1 MEIQE
6 SVNKLLSLASEP
18 RLAVFRVLVQQGS
31 GGLMAGEIGKR
42 LDMPHSTLSFHLNHL
57 RNAGLVTR
65 TRQSRAQIYTARY
78 DAMNGLISYLTENC
92 CAGEA
97 QVTGSLASAVARAKK
112 GSRNERSRSLRSS
125 A

>member
-1 MEIQE
+1 M
-6 SVNKLLSLASEP
+6 NKLLSLASEP
-18 RLAVFRVLVQQGS
+18 RLAVFRVLVQQGA

-78 DAMNGLISYLTENC
+78 DVMNGLIGYLTENC

-97 QVTGSLASAVARAKK
+97 KVTGTLASAVALNQKGKRHDSARRTGARA
-112 GSRNERSRSLRSS
+112 
-125 A
+125 